1 MKKFFIYTDD
11 ESLDGLR
18 VDGLENAVSE
28 CIKSDCELAI
38 ELIAVDEDEI
48 KTLNANTRGMDKVTD
63 VLSYPSLDG
72 IKGKAIVGKD
82 YPFETDENGRVLLG
96 SIVICKQVAKAQAI
110 EFGHS
115 FERELHYLIVH
126 GIMHCLGYDHITDD
140 ERAEMRVAEERV
152 LTKLGITRE

>member
-28 CIKSDCELAI
+28 CIESDCALAI

-72 IKGKAIVGKD
+72 IKGKAIVGKN

-96 SIVICKQVAKAQAI
+96 SIVICRQVAKAQAI

-115 FERELHYLIVH
+115 YERELHYLIVH

-140 ERAEMRVAEERV
+140 ERKEMREAEERV
-152 LTKLGITRE
+152 LAKLGITRD

>member
-28 CIKSDCELAI
+28 CIESDCALAI

-72 IKGKAIVGKD
+72 IKGKAIVGKN

-96 SIVICKQVAKAQAI
+96 SIVICRQVAKAQAI

-115 FERELHYLIVH
+115 YERELHYLIVH
-126 GIMHCLGYDHITDD
+126 GIMHCLGYDHINDD
-140 ERAEMRVAEERV
+140 ERKEMREAEERV
-152 LTKLGITRE
+152 LAKLGITRD

>member
-28 CIKSDCELAI
+28 CIESDCALAI

-72 IKGKAIVGKD
+72 IKGKAIVGKN

-96 SIVICKQVAKAQAI
+96 SIVICRQVAKAQAI

-115 FERELHYLIVH
+115 YERELHYLIVH

-140 ERAEMRVAEERV
+140 ERKEMRVAEERV
-152 LTKLGITRE
+152 LAKLGITRD